1 MKKLTMRKSLCLV
14 TLSLF
19 VGMSSIYSKETE
31 SVSKVDDSFK
41 EIDGVKIKNIFEK
54 YAKEIEPLKNGHD
67 QKIELNQNLVAG
79 KLSREEYN
87 NSQKHRF
94 DLGESREGLGVAFFR
109 TNEDTYGKLY
119 YTWGVG
125 HKLHIQEVIVYDKNS
140 QEKQLKSLNN
150 LVLSPAGHVDLDSG
164 FGSGIPGLGKAAKN
178 GTYNPDIHCSSGDG
192 VDDARAYL
200 RSTGGG
206 VLMFPVSL
214 GN

>member
-1 MKKLTMRKSLCLV
+1 MKNLTMKKSLCLV
-14 TLSLF
+14 ALSLF
-19 VGMSSIYSKETE
+19 MGVSSSYSKEAE
-31 SVSKVDDSFK
+31 AISKVDDSYK
-41 EIDGVKIKNIFEK
+41 EVDGVAIKNLFEK

-87 NSQKHRF
+87 NFQKHRF

-109 TNEDTYGKLY
+109 TNENTYGKLY

-125 HKLHIQEVIVYDKNS
+125 HKLHVQEIIVYDKNS
-140 QEKQLKSLNN
+140 QEIKLKSLSN

-164 FGSGIPGLGKAAKN
+164 LGSGIPGLGQAAKN
-178 GTYNPDIHCSSGDG
+178 GTYNPDIHCSSWDG
-192 VDDARAYL
+192 IDDARAYL

-206 VLMFPVSL
+206 VLLFPVSL